1 MRLTA
6 YGRYIDFGLKSLRWN
21 VRFGSKADVCDAITD
36 LLVRE
41 SSFRRR
47 VWKNKSSK
55 NLAAHSSTSFCRLLR
70 LAPYSER
77 TFKRIAFL
85 QDSGWECLCKQKS
98 LLQQDLPVV
107 GFANSGSAQAQ
118 ALMLGANPRGCR
130 FCRGQERP
138 DRVPLGRRSIRCG
151 HFAPTQ
157 RICAE
162 TAVLVSLGP
171 TLDRRPRLHPKE

>member
-6 YGRYIDFGLKSLRWN
+6 YGRYIDFGLKSLWWN
-21 VRFGSKADVCDAITD
+21 VRFGSKADVCDATTD

-107 GFANSGSAQAQ
+107 GFANSDSA
-118 ALMLGANPRGCR
+118 PR
-130 FCRGQERP
+130 
-138 DRVPLGRRSIRCG
+138 RRR
-151 HFAPTQ
+151 
-157 RICAE
+157 
-162 TAVLVSLGP
+162 
-171 TLDRRPRLHPKE
+171 